1 MSFNIEKFH
10 LITICPATTFSAS
23 DGERNDAARTL
34 VTLMLL
40 QG

>member
-1 MSFNIEKFH
+1 MSFSIEKFH